1 MTNFI
6 ITYQY
11 YYRYR
16 QARKTIRDLVA
27 SDNFVDAQNMINS
40 FVTEHDNYI
49 NNNGNPIPN
58 TGETFTS
65 VDNLSL
71 HHGKDHLEFAENDS
85 IQKQATLDALNED

>member
-6 ITYQY
+6 ILYEY

-16 QARKTIRDLVA
+16 QSRKTIRDLVA

-40 FVTEHDNYI
+40 FIIENDNYI
-49 NNNGNPIPN
+49 NSNGIPN

-71 HHGKDHLEFAENDS
+71 HHGRDHLTVAENNPV
-85 IQKQATLDALNED
+85 QKQATIDALEEG